1 MIKSLLDSINERTV
15 IDRTKSAALPGDRG
29 DYLYADHNPFS
40 VRFVQP
46 GAIPFF
52 FDPNL
57 LDRFR
62 IESPSAFH
70 RYFIDAVSTGRDAS
84 CWIGCQFLAERFER
98 LCCRAQVVGPHGAG
112 KSTLFSSIRPVLEDR
127 GYSVFSWTLHDRQ
140 RMLPGEFWVN
150 LQTFLADSADLAL
163 QTGKMVILLD
173 GFEQLSLVNRFLFR
187 KFCRTHQIGFLIC
200 AHTAVFGV
208 PVLFRVVPSAD
219 ILVRIVEYL
228 LDDSKFSPAENEIKD
243 LYLRNRGNCR
253 SVLFDLYD
261 RFEEVQLGT

>member
-1 MIKSLLDSINERTV
+1 MIKSLLDSVNERAV
-15 IDRTKSAALPGDRG
+15 IGRTKSAASPDDRD
-29 DYLYADHNPFS
+29 DYLYPDHNPFS

-62 IESPSAFH
+62 AESPAAFH
-70 RYFIDAVSTGRDAS
+70 RFFIDAVSTRRDAS
-84 CWIGCQFLAERFER
+84 CWIGCQFLVDRFER
-98 LCCRAQVVGPHGAG
+98 FHGRAQVVGPHGAG
-112 KSTLFSSIRPVLEDR
+112 KSTLFSSIRPVFEDR

-150 LQTFLADSADLAL
+150 LQTFLADSKDAAP
-163 QTGKMVILLD
+163 QSGKMVILLD

-187 KFCRTHQIGFLIC
+187 KFCRTNRIGFLIS
-200 AHTAVFGV
+200 AHAAVFGV
-208 PVLFRVVPSAD
+208 PVLFRVVPSTD
-219 ILVRIVEYL
+219 ILIRIVEYL

-243 LYLRNRGNCR
+243 LYLRNRGNFR